1 MPSRFLYA
9 IVWSEWEAGRQ
20 TRARESGLLESC
32 GHKLSRLIDAMD
44 WGFPVGDWPW
54 TCPGPFAFQGGP
66 PLSQVSAHFVV
77 VRMGRHRQ
85 PAPCAVTHPD
95 SVCRYYRPDTMSKTE
110 VPITREVLEW
120 AIDESGFTP
129 EELADEAGIDSSL
142 LMQWV
147 AGEARPGVTEL
158 RALAKV
164 LRRPVATFLLP
175 TRPKTTRPQVQF
187 RHLPGQDARPLSPV
201 ELRYLRKAN
210 RLQHMAEW
218 ISKELREPPPQ
229 VPIVS
234 LSDDPV
240 ETAQRMR
247 RRLGI
252 EDREQL
258 AWTSASVAFDAWREA
273 VESLG
278 ITVLQLQ
285 LGADSCRGFSIWNDA
300 APGIAVSTAWNDE
313 ARTFTLLHEL
323 GHLITR
329 TSSACTSGNPA
340 GTSGA
345 WDPAERWCERFAA
358 VVLIPGAMARRL
370 IAERFGD
377 SPDVSVAT
385 VRWLA
390 GKFRASL
397 RAVAIRLIELG
408 LAGWDLYRELPTA
421 GDQKRRGGGGGKGRD
436 RQEIQ
441 EDQLGGR
448 AVDLFVRA
456 VEADVVSRTEA
467 LSYLDVTDSALESLT
482 VNRA

>member
-1 MPSRFLYA
+1 
-9 IVWSEWEAGRQ
+9 
-20 TRARESGLLESC
+20 
-32 GHKLSRLIDAMD
+32 
-44 WGFPVGDWPW
+44 
-54 TCPGPFAFQGGP
+54 
-66 PLSQVSAHFVV
+66 
-77 VRMGRHRQ
+77 
-85 PAPCAVTHPD
+85 
-95 SVCRYYRPDTMSKTE
+95 MSKTE

-120 AIDESGFTP
+120 AIEESGFTP
-129 EELADEAGIDSSL
+129 AELAEEARIDSDL

-147 AGEARPGVTEL
+147 TGDARPGVTEL
-158 RALAKV
+158 RSLARA
-164 LRRPVATFLLP
+164 LRRPFATFLLP
-175 TRPKTTRPQVQF
+175 TRPKTSRPQVQF

-201 ELRYLRKAN
+201 ELRYLRKAS

-218 ISKELREPPPQ
+218 ISRELREPPPQ
-229 VPIVS
+229 IPTVS
-234 LSDDPV
+234 LVDDPV
-240 ETAQRMR
+240 ETAKSMR
-247 RRLGI
+247 RRLAITG
-252 EDREQL
+252 EEQM

-273 VESLG
+273 VERLG

-285 LGADSCRGFSIWNDA
+285 LGADNCRGFSIWNDA
-300 APGIAVSTAWNDE
+300 APVIAVSTAWNDE

-329 TSSACTSGNPA
+329 TSSACTSGSSVE
-340 GTSGA
+340 TSGA

-358 VVLIPGAMARRL
+358 VVLIPGSMATRL

-377 SPDVSVAT
+377 SSEVSVAT

-408 LAGWDLYRELPTA
+408 LANWDLYRELPTA

-448 AVDLFVRA
+448 ALDLFVRA

-467 LSYLDVTDSALESLT
+467 LSYLDVTDSALESLAA
-482 VNRA
+482 NRA